1 MPFKEGIAMEEDV
14 YKQLNQQI
22 QKEKEGGLLN
32 RLDELEL
39 KADEINK
46 NRMSAKEKGIKL
58 KDSSL

>member
-1 MPFKEGIAMEEDV
+1 MPFEEGIAMEEDV

-22 QKEKEGGLLN
+22 QKEKEEGLLN

>member
-1 MPFKEGIAMEEDV
+1 MEEDV

-22 QKEKEGGLLN
+22 QKEKEEGLLN

>member
-1 MPFKEGIAMEEDV
+1 MEEDI
-14 YKQLNQQI
+14 YKQLTQQI
-22 QKEKEGGLLN
+22 QKEKEKGLLDY
-32 RLDELEL
+32 LDELEL